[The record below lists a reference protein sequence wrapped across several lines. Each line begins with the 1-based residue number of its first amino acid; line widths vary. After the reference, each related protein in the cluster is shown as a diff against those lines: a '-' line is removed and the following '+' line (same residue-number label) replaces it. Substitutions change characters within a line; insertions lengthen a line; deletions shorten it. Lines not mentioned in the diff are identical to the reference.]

1 MPDIKHP
8 LEKSGYRSVSF
19 HNNNVLKYTNNFK
32 RVVCTPPYLTISS
45 ITNKK
50 ALWLTFHIS

>member
-1 MPDIKHP
+1 MPDIKHL
-8 LEKSGYRSVSF
+8 LEKSVYRSVSF
-19 HNNNVLKYTNNFK
+19 HNNNVLEYTNNFN
-32 RVVCTPPYLTISS
+32 RVVSTPPYLTIPI